1 MPHHDT
7 GIPEK
12 AVGPP
17 WPSNSLDP
25 MFPTFLGRSMSQVF
39 DHFPGTGI
47 SRSKTIQEYGS
58 PKMMCMAFQETTL
71 KKNPEIFDYPV
82 G

>member
-1 MPHHDT
+1 MFEPCHIMT
-7 GIPEK
+7 LEIPEK

-17 WPSNSLDP
+17 WPSNSLDLI
-25 MFPTFLGRSMSQVF
+25 FPTVF
-39 DHFPGTGI
+39 DHFPGTGM

-58 PKMMCMAFQETTL
+58 PKMMRMAFQETTL